1 LLDFASVVVHK
12 SDCYFLKEE
21 IMLKRKTNI
30 LFAVTI
36 LAFAIQACNAST
48 PIPESTVAPT
58 QTLVATQILEP
69 VSTQTPA
76 NLPESEAEVPRV
88 SVEEAKAGFG
98 SGAAIIVDV
107 RSAGAYAASHV
118 PGAIN
123 IQLGEFETNP
133 TGLKLDKDQWIIT
146 YCT

>member
-1 LLDFASVVVHK
+1 
-12 SDCYFLKEE
+12 
-21 IMLKRKTNI
+21 MLNRKIEVI
-30 LFAVTI
+30 LAVII
-36 LAFAIQACNAST
+36 LAFAIQACNAQSPT
-48 PIPESTVAPT
+48 IEPEFAPT
-58 QTLVATQILEP
+58 QMPLATQIIEP
-69 VSTQTPA
+69 VSTQTQA
-76 NLPESEAEVPRV
+76 NLPQTEAEVPRV
-88 SVEEAKAGFG
+88 SVEEAKAALD

-133 TGLKLDKDQWIIT
+133 TGVNLDKDQWIIT